1 MMLSQSSLTRNAL
14 LFGMLALLTVV
25 LFILDIFIGSLMIP
39 FRTIM
44 NTLMGAGDVSPEIKS
59 IIIDFRL
66 PKALAA
72 VMAGMA
78 LSVSGLQMQTIFRNP
93 LAGPYVLGISAGA
106 SLGVAILVLGFS
118 SVFTLGFFTVTGSW
132 ALVLVAW
139 LGSALVLFLIL
150 AVSVRIKDI
159 LTILILGMLFGSASS
174 AIVNILQY
182 FSNESVLKSFV
193 IWTMGSLGSVTASQL
208 EVLVPSVIVGLV
220 VSFFSIKALDVMLL
234 GEQYARSMGL
244 KVRNARF
251 LVFTST
257 SILAGSITAFCG
269 PIGFIGIAV
278 PHMGRLLFKT
288 ARHKIL
294 LPSSLLL
301 GAIVMLFSDI
311 VSQMPGSDSILPI
324 NSVTA
329 LVGIPM
335 IIWIILKN
343 RKFSSV

>member
-1 MMLSQSSLTRNAL
+1 MKNRLLTRDFM
-14 LFGMLALLTVV
+14 LFGMLLVQTIL
-25 LFILDIFIGSLMIP
+25 LFILDIFFGSLLIP
-39 FRTIM
+39 FNTILQALSGTG
-44 NTLMGAGDVSPEIKS
+44 NVTPEIKS
-59 IIIDFRL
+59 IILDFRL
-66 PKALAA
+66 PKAITA

-78 LSVSGLQMQTIFRNP
+78 LSISGLQMQTIFRNP

-118 SVFTLGFFTVTGSW
+118 SVFTLGLFTISGSW
-132 ALVLVAW
+132 ALVIVAW

-174 AIVNILQY
+174 AVVNILQY
-182 FSNESVLKSFV
+182 FSNESMLKSFV
-193 IWTMGSLGSVTASQL
+193 IWTMGSLGSVTSSQL
-208 EVLVPSVIVGLV
+208 NVLIPSVLVGLV
-220 VSFFSIKALDVMLL
+220 LSFLTVKSLDVMLL
-234 GEQYARSMGL
+234 GEQYAKSMGL
-244 KVRNARF
+244 RIRNARF

-294 LPSSLLL
+294 IPSSLLL
-301 GAIVMLFSDI
+301 GSIVMLFSDI
-311 VSQMPGSDSILPI
+311 VSQMPGYESTLPI

-329 LVGIPM
+329 LVGIPV

>member
-1 MMLSQSSLTRNAL
+1 MRAHVLISRNSLLFAL
-14 LFGMLALLTVV
+14 LGIGTIV
-25 LFILDIFIGSLMIP
+25 LFILDIFIGSLVIP
-39 FRTIM
+39 FQSILH
-44 NTLMGAGDVSPEIKS
+44 TLTGTGSVSPEIRS
-59 IIIDFRL
+59 IILDFRV

-78 LSVSGLQMQTIFRNP
+78 LSISGLQMQTIFRNP

-118 SVFTLGFFTVTGSW
+118 SVFSLGFFTVSGSW
-132 ALVLVAW
+132 ALVIVAW

-150 AVSVRIKDI
+150 AVSIRIKDI
-159 LTILILGMLFGSASS
+159 LTILILGMLFGSAAS

-193 IWTMGSLGSVTASQL
+193 IWTMGSLGSVTSSQL
-208 EVLVPSVIVGLV
+208 QVLVPSVIVGLIL
-220 VSFFSIKALDVMLL
+220 SFFSIKSLDVMLL
-234 GEQYARSMGL
+234 GEQYAKSMGL
-244 KVRNARF
+244 RVRNARF
-251 LVFTST
+251 LIFTST

-278 PHMGRLLFKT
+278 PHMGRLLFRT

-294 LPSSLLL
+294 IPSSLLI

-311 VSQMPGSDSILPI
+311 VSQMPGYESILPI

-343 RKFSSV
+343 RKFSSI

>member
-1 MMLSQSSLTRNAL
+1 MLKNRLVTRDFM
-14 LFGMLALLTVV
+14 LFGMLLLLTIL
-25 LFILDIFIGSLMIP
+25 LFILDIFFGSLLIP
-39 FRTIM
+39 FKTILQALSGTG
-44 NTLMGAGDVSPEIKS
+44 NVSPEIKS

-66 PKALAA
+66 PKAITA

-78 LSVSGLQMQTIFRNP
+78 LSISGLQMQTIFRNP

-118 SVFTLGFFTVTGSW
+118 SVFTLGLFTISGSW
-132 ALVLVAW
+132 ALVIVAW

-159 LTILILGMLFGSASS
+159 LTILILGMLFGSAASS
-174 AIVNILQY
+174 IVNILQY
-182 FSNESVLKSFV
+182 FSNESMLKSFI
-193 IWTMGSLGSVTASQL
+193 IWTMGSLGSVTTSQL
-208 EVLVPSVIVGLV
+208 NVLIPSVLVGLIL
-220 VSFFSIKALDVMLL
+220 SFFSVKSLDVMLL
-234 GEQYARSMGL
+234 GEQYAKSMGL
-244 KVRNARF
+244 RIRNARF

-278 PHMGRLLFKT
+278 PHIGRLLFKT

-294 LPSSLLL
+294 IPSSLLL
-301 GAIVMLFSDI
+301 GSIVMLFSDI
-311 VSQMPGSDSILPI
+311 VSQMPGYESTLPI

-329 LVGIPM
+329 LVGIPV